1 MYRYPML
8 FIACYLTAW
17 VFPLNGQSPR
27 TPSTVRIVPEA
38 SRIMLEHQQ
47 LQPELSCS
55 NLQNL
60 AQEFGQIIGQL
71 QLSGFLEAAVDSIF
85 SSHPDSCSVALHL
98 GSQYEIASLTL
109 DSLPTAWRQ
118 DRILR
123 QLQAQGTPQRMPEI
137 LPKILRRAADIGY
150 PLASAQLNILE
161 LSSQTARLHLNFNS
175 GPFIRMG
182 AIQLPPNA
190 GISADFL
197 SRYLGLEPGSPY
209 QHSKILDLTNNIEAL
224 GFISLQKD
232 PQVAFDAATCL
243 IELYPQASTQRNSFD
258 FMIGVLPQANQGKLL
273 LTTSLRAALN
283 NTLGKGEAIRF
294 NFERL
299 RAQSQTLEL
308 SLNYPYLLKLP
319 LATAFQFD
327 LHKRD
332 TTFLDVRG
340 EVGFQYL
347 IKGNNYLE
355 IFWKQHRSSLIG
367 IPGKTTLPENAAP
380 DQLDLLRTGFGI
392 GWSLQQLDY
401 PFNPRKG
408 YLLRFKGSAGTRS
421 ILPNARLQEAGFQ
434 QWFDNLERKS
444 FQLELDLNMSFF
456 IPLFRQSTLKASA
469 DAKWLINATGI
480 YRNEQFR
487 VGGSQNLRGFDEE
500 SWFATRYVLL
510 SMEYRLLLDRNAYL
524 AAFGDWAQ
532 LVDDSTLGYQV
543 HYPLGLGAGIHF
555 TTKAGRFQLSLA
567 YGKTTDSNWDLSNP
581 KVHFGY
587 VSLF

>member
-1 MYRYPML
+1 ML
-8 FIACYLTAW
+8 FMACYLTAW
-17 VFPLNGQSPR
+17 IFPLSGQSPG
-27 TPSTVRIVPEA
+27 TPSALQIIPEA
-38 SRIMLEHQQ
+38 SRNILEQEQ
-47 LQPELSCS
+47 LLPKLGCS
-55 NLQNL
+55 NVQNL
-60 AQEFGQIIGQL
+60 AQEFRQIIGQL

-85 SSHPDSCSVALHL
+85 SGHPDSCSVVLHI
-98 GSQYEIASLTL
+98 GPQYEIASLTL
-109 DSLPTAWRQ
+109 DSLPEAWKK

-123 QLQAQGTPQRMPEI
+123 QLHAKSTPERMAQV

-150 PLASAQLNILE
+150 PLAGAQLSLLR
-161 LSSQTARLHLNFNS
+161 LSSPTADLHLTLSS

-182 AIQLPPNA
+182 AIQLPANA

-197 SRYLGLEPGSPY
+197 SRYLGLEPGAPY
-209 QHSKILDLTNNIEAL
+209 QHSNILDLEKNIEAL
-224 GFISLQKD
+224 GFISLQKV
-232 PQVAFDAATCL
+232 PRVTFDATTCL
-243 IELYPQASTQRNSFD
+243 LELHPQASTRRNSFD

-299 RAQSQTLEL
+299 RAQTQTLEL

-327 LHKRD
+327 LYKRD

-355 IFWKQHRSSLIG
+355 IFWNQHRSSIIG
-367 IPGKTTLPENAAP
+367 IPGNTILPENAAP

-392 GWSLQQLDY
+392 GLSLQALDF

-408 YLLRFKGSAGTRS
+408 YRLRFKGSAGNRS

-444 FQLELDLNMSFF
+444 FQLNLDLNMSFF
-456 IPLFRQSTLKASA
+456 IPLLRQSTLKAAA
-469 DAKWLINATGI
+469 DARWLVNTTDV

-487 VGGSQNLRGFDEE
+487 LGGSQNLRGFDEE

-510 SMEYRLLLDRNAYL
+510 SMEYRLLLDKDAYL

-532 LVDDSTLGYQV
+532 LVDDSTVGYQV

-567 YGKTTDSNWDLSNP
+567 YGKTTDTNWDLSNP